1 MKKILI
7 IEDETLIALSL
18 KKLLTKRGH
27 NVITIESGLEAI
39 NLLKRDSFDRVICD
53 LILPDISGFDII
65 EEARTHL
72 GEDKIKLDFVIMTA
86 YNSSQ
91 VLEKAREYGCEILSK
106 PFEDLSLAL
115 SIIEG
120 ARFERI

>member
-18 KKLLTKRGH
+18 KKMLSKKGH
-27 NVITIESGLEAI
+27 MVTTVESGHEAI
-39 NLLKRDSFDRVICD
+39 KLLKSEEFDRVICD
-53 LILPDISGFDII
+53 LMLQDISGFDII
-65 EEARTHL
+65 EESRTYL
-72 GEDKIKLDFVIMTA
+72 GNDKIRLDFVIMTA

-91 VLEKAREYGCEILSK
+91 VLERAREYGCKILGK
-106 PFEDLSLAL
+106 PFEDLAKAL

-120 ARFERI
+120 E